1 MKIEDLKE
9 YNKIENEIYE
19 RVENICKEIL
29 QFNEFYDV
37 DIGINNISITVKDT
51 EDDPI
56 NSLILSFEEFCSDNY
71 IDIAKGKK
79 RTDK

>member
-71 IDIAKGKK
+71 VNIAKEKK
-79 RTDK
+79 RTNK

>member
-37 DIGINNISITVKDT
+37 DIGINNINITVKDT

-56 NSLILSFEEFCSDNY
+56 NSLILSFD
-71 IDIAKGKK
+71 
-79 RTDK
+79 